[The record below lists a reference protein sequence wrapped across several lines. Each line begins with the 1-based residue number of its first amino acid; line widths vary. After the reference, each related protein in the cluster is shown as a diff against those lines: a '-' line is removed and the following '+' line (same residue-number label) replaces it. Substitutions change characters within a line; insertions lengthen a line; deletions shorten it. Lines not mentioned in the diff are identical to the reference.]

1 MKKKLIIY
9 LGNFGEPEA
18 NAAGKRV
25 YGNALIFKRLGY
37 RVVLIGKGN
46 DNSEY
51 PFCYEE
57 GIEYYAFP
65 NYNIYKI
72 GNYIKYINTVI
83 EKVGEPRIIVRYGS
97 PGLAVFDRSLIRFCK
112 KKKIILVSDV
122 VDWLPASGG
131 NLIFNAIKTI
141 DTYLEKAVYN
151 KKSDGIIAISSYL
164 SNYYKGKG
172 CKTVVIPPIVSE
184 FQENK
189 GRNAIITIVYAG
201 IPFRLGKQVKHP
213 DKVKDRLDLAVRS
226 LAEAIRRGCNVVFD
240 IYGVTKEQY
249 LTAYPMDSE
258 ILKGMEDT
266 IQFHGKVAMK
276 TVQRAINKADF
287 TILLRE
293 KNRATMAGFPTKVV
307 ESISCGTPVITT
319 RTSDLDKYINNGDT
333 GYFVDI
339 EKQDTIADQLVHIIH
354 LDAYELHRVKDKCY
368 RSRKFLYYSYI
379 NEINSFIETLIR

>member
-1 MKKKLIIY
+1 MKNKLIIY

-46 DNSEY
+46 DNFEY
-51 PFCYEE
+51 PFYCDED
-57 GIEYYAFP
+57 IEYYAFP

-72 GNYIKYINTVI
+72 GNYINYINTVI
-83 EKVGEPRIIVRYGS
+83 EKVGKPRIIVRYGS
-97 PGLAVFDRSLIRFCK
+97 PGLAVFDRSLITFCK
-112 KKKIILVSDV
+112 KENIILVSDV
-122 VDWLPASGG
+122 VDWLSAGSG
-131 NLIFNAIKTI
+131 NPLFNSIKAI

-164 SNYYKGKG
+164 SNYYEGKG
-172 CKTVVIPPIVSE
+172 CKTVVIPPIVSR

-189 GRNAIITIVYAG
+189 GRNASITIVYAG
-201 IPFRLGKQVKHP
+201 TPFRLGKQIKNP

-226 LAEAIRRGCNVVFD
+226 LAEVMTRGCNVVFD

-258 ILKGMEDT
+258 VLKEVKDN

-276 TVQRAINKADF
+276 TVQGAINKADF
-287 TILLRE
+287 TILLRG

-307 ESISCGTPVITT
+307 ESLSCGTPVITT
-319 RTSDLDKYINNGDT
+319 RTSDLEKYINNGEM

-339 EKQDTIADQLVHIIH
+339 EKQDTIADQLIHILN
-354 LDAYELHRVKDKCY
+354 LDSYELQRVKAKCY
-368 RSRKFLYYSYI
+368 KSRKFLPYSYV
-379 NEINSFIETLIR
+379 NEMNSFIETLI